1 LVRPFKK
8 VPKGFIHLL
17 VAVDKFT
24 KWIDAKPIANIK
36 NVVSAR
42 MQ

>member
-8 VPKGFIHLL
+8 AARGFIHLL
-17 VAVDKFT
+17 VVVDKFT
-24 KWIDAKPIANIK
+24 KWIDAGPIANIK